1 VFNIDPLLF
10 QGGEEGGE
18 EKAALEE
25 DDTTK
30 INMEHY
36 YQQEY
41 DQYAEGMNHHI
52 FLLDPWPAAL
62 A

>member
-1 VFNIDPLLF
+1 LSF